1 METSKETSHEF
12 VVCINNENY
21 PASLEL
27 HKICRMIPDED
38 AGAEGDIR
46 IIDESGEDY
55 LYPASYFIP
64 ISVPHIV
71 EESLRRVS

>member
-12 VVCINNENY
+12 VVCINNSNY

-27 HKICRMIPDED
+27 HKIYRVIPDED
-38 AGAEGDIR
+38 ASVEGDIR

-55 LYPASYFIP
+55 LYPAAYFVP
-64 ISVPHIV
+64 INVPNIV
-71 EESLRRVS
+71 EESLRRAS